1 MLHSLCF
8 VLLTGKMN
16 WTEFGG
22 TNRLAPKAVRCW
34 VKHTAWSG
42 LVSSSGMM
50 PSVFQ
55 RFSCSLK
62 YWQREVY
69 SPRVTST
76 GDQLKWFV
84 MLK

>member
-1 MLHSLCF
+1 MHRLCF
-8 VLLTGKMN
+8 VILTGKMN

-42 LVSSSGMM
+42 LVSSRGTI

-62 YWQREVY
+62 YWHRDVY

-76 GDQLKWFV
+76 ADQLKWLV
-84 MLK
+84 MFR